1 MTIIKKACKFP
12 FEIVFILLII
22 LTIIISSFCLIDCIP
37 LSYGKSRLIC
47 IQSDIDPTN
56 IREYLER
63 MSSDHTVIIV
73 LKDTQP
79 QFVTDEMIEQLKD
92 LGFKDVDLLE
102 ENAFHSYIGILSKGR
117 IIYEQVGSDE
127 MITFGDAIDKHYVV
141 AQSGTYNDGYTGEIY
156 IDTIQYAPNISGLN
170 IVTVDLEK
178 NELID
183 SVGYDVFAE
192 DTPVY
197 RLEKDSLNKI
207 YSSN

>member
-1 MTIIKKACKFP
+1 MNIVKKIYKYPLEIILA
-12 FEIVFILLII
+12 LLII
-22 LTIIISSFCLIDCIP
+22 LTIIFSSFCLIDSIP

-47 IQSDIDPTN
+47 NQSDVDPTN
-56 IREYLER
+56 ISDYLEK

-79 QFVTDEMIEQLKD
+79 QFVTNEMIEHLKD
-92 LGFKDVDLLE
+92 VGFKDVGLLE
-102 ENAFHSYIGILSKGR
+102 ENALHSYIGILSKGR

-141 AQSGTYNDGYTGEIY
+141 AQSGTYNDGYTGEIF

-170 IVTVDLEK
+170 IVTVDLED

-197 RLEKDSLNKI
+197 RLENDSLNQMK
-207 YSSN
+207 SSN